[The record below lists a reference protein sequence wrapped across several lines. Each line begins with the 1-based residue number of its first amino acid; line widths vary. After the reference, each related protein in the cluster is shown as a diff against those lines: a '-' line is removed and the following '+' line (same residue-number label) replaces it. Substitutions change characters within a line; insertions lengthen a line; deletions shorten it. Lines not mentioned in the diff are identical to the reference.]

1 MSYQNYG
8 LGLGN
13 SHSSNSAA
21 EVIDRA
27 EEDLIRQIN
36 ELANEDCDSSE
47 LKRMRKMILGEDARD
62 PAESNSL

>member
-13 SHSSNSAA
+13 SQGSNSAA
-21 EVIDRA
+21 ESIDKA

-36 ELANEDCDSSE
+36 ELANEDCNSSE
-47 LKRMRKMILGEDARD
+47 LKRMRKMILGEEAHD
-62 PAESNSL
+62 PSDNNSL

>member
-1 MSYQNYG
+1 MSYQNFG

-13 SHSSNSAA
+13 SNGSNSAA
-21 EVIDRA
+21 EFIDRA

-36 ELANEDCDSSE
+36 ELANEDCNSSE

-62 PAESNSL
+62 PGDNNSL